1 MVVRYC
7 SGPLSECNIVLPS
20 FQAEQFFGRA
30 VRPSDFSYK
39 HRAERTVNL
48 ALTTLSD
55 RMDEGI
61 HDELRVAL
69 DASSAGA
76 TFLPLPLAYES
87 LMQILGKLPIA
98 LLFPTFLYLHNTE
111 RLKKA
116 LQQIL
121 ETLRLDVDKEPT
133 VPGVS
138 HSSDPFQ
145 RHFETLLYRDQELDR
160 LRTKLCVA
168 DFCWV
173 SSECFKERVSSLSF
187 ASRNG

>member
-1 MVVRYC
+1 V
-7 SGPLSECNIVLPS
+7 
-20 FQAEQFFGRA
+20 FGRA

-48 ALTTLSD
+48 VLTTLSD
-55 RMDEGI
+55 RTDEGI
-61 HDELRVAL
+61 YDGLRAAL
-69 DASSAGA
+69 DASPAGA
-76 TFLPLPLAYES
+76 TFVPIPLVCKS
-87 LMQILGKLPIA
+87 LMRALGKLPTT

-111 RLKKA
+111 RLRKT

-121 ETLRLDVDKEPT
+121 EMLKPDVDKEPA
-133 VPGVS
+133 VPVVS
-138 HSSDPFQ
+138 HPSDPFQ

-160 LRTKLCVA
+160 LRMKLCVA

-173 SSECFKERVSSLSF
+173 RPECVEERVGSLSF